1 MADRELMREFMQTLL
16 TVQIS
21 FRQSIQRS
29 LKDNNV
35 DLTFEMLQILVCLW
49 RKDGVNQ
56 QDLASQTMKDKSS
69 LSPLISNLEAKKLV
83 VRRSDHVDRR
93 NKNIYLTDLGKE
105 YSKFVNPL
113 LQDIY
118 FTSGER
124 MDNDMTVLCM
134 DYLTKLNSAL
144 K

>member
-118 FTSGER
+118 FISGER

>member
-1 MADRELMREFMQTLL
+1 MSEFMQTLL

-21 FRQSIQRS
+21 FRQSIQRN
-29 LKDNNV
+29 LKNNNV
-35 DLTFEMLQILVCLW
+35 DLTFEMLQIMVCLW

-69 LSPLISNLEAKKLV
+69 LSPLINNLEAKKLV

-93 NKNIYLTDLGKE
+93 NKNIYLTELGKE
-105 YSKFVNPL
+105 YSGLVKPL

-118 FTSGER
+118 ATTGECL
-124 MDNDMTVLCM
+124 DHDMTVLCM
-134 DYLTKLNSAL
+134 DYLTKLNRAL